1 MDQRGREL
9 MRLSRLQHHLI
20 NILHLLL
27 NQKMSLYV
35 HNGWKY
41 PLPMVLRPIHI
52 GLPSMTI
59 LLTTIRDKNEYP
71 RSIDETPR
79 HVADSP
85 ANGTTPIEHY
95 VRRVV
100 TYLARVQSVTQ
111 SQQGL
116 ILRMYVKL
124 DTKEW
129 LKMHARLYNACE
141 LTSCFHLPDPVLLT
155 AAVLVKDET
164 DLVARDDVTDEMRTM
179 TMRSINS
186 LRNGDGCMNV
196 LKILYLEKT
205 VRGMAQNKS
214 RGVSGAQSM
223 TEFPVNT
230 YNLKGDL
237 VKHILPLLYPLL
249 LTTAV
254 IAGNPGVGKTPTVTA
269 MAMAIGRFHIERLGL
284 QGVLP
289 GWRRAKSLDNF
300 RQRAPQ
306 IQEAIF
312 LDDPSKR
319 KVDVAWRRAKSLDNF
334 RQRAPQIQ
342 EAIFLDD
349 PSKRKVDV
357 ADLKAFV
364 SFDEDG
370 TVEGRY
376 CDARL
381 LRNQM
386 RAYASNDTGEDP
398 KDTKP
403 GDTTLSTDSFMKL
416 VHPLFGDAHVKDKL
430 AVLKRN
436 EDPDAQRASMGLP
449 PVFPAIGNGLRP
461 DRLGTFSC
469 PSPAKRLRV
478 KTTSIEPLPKTETET
493 NQDINLAADPGM
505 TADEEAARRM
515 HN

>member
-1 MDQRGREL
+1 MTVKYCKRVWEFFAANVELEPKPSDQCTSDHVHVDDGYMNFDHDRGQRTSQVSRRLLKSLHFKTPNDGRLRRRRAMDQRGREL

-186 LRNGDGCMNV
+186 LRNG
-196 LKILYLEKT
+196 
-205 VRGMAQNKS
+205 
-214 RGVSGAQSM
+214 
-223 TEFPVNT
+223 
-230 YNLKGDL
+230 
-237 VKHILPLLYPLL
+237 
-249 LTTAV
+249 
-254 IAGNPGVGKTPTVTA
+254 
-269 MAMAIGRFHIERLGL
+269 LGL
-284 QGVLP
+284 G
-289 GWRRAKSLDNF
+289 GGG
-300 RQRAPQ
+300 AP
-306 IQEAIF
+306 
-312 LDDPSKR
+312 
-319 KVDVAWRRAKSLDNF
+319 
-334 RQRAPQIQ
+334 
-342 EAIFLDD
+342 
-349 PSKRKVDV
+349 
-357 ADLKAFV
+357 
-364 SFDEDG
+364 
-370 TVEGRY
+370 
-376 CDARL
+376 
-381 LRNQM
+381 
-386 RAYASNDTGEDP
+386 
-398 KDTKP
+398 
-403 GDTTLSTDSFMKL
+403 
-416 VHPLFGDAHVKDKL
+416 
-430 AVLKRN
+430 
-436 EDPDAQRASMGLP
+436 
-449 PVFPAIGNGLRP
+449 
-461 DRLGTFSC
+461 
-469 PSPAKRLRV
+469 
-478 KTTSIEPLPKTETET
+478 
-493 NQDINLAADPGM
+493 
-505 TADEEAARRM
+505 
-515 HN
+515 